1 MTTEK
6 IILLGGVKPFTK
18 FTYNYLIRA
27 FTIDTVIL
35 EQPVSKCQLL
45 KGRLKRLDWLEV
57 LGQVL
62 FQVSVVPLLGIVSRC
77 RLEEIKRHFDLDDA
91 AIPEEKIIRVA
102 SLNWPRVM
110 EILQKENPT
119 FVIVAGARIISE
131 KILNCIPGKFINIHT
146 GIAHRYRG
154 VHGAYWAL
162 IEGRPQWAGVT
173 VHMVDAGIDTGQ
185 MLAQG
190 AITITP
196 EDNFVTYPLLQLGV
210 GLRLL
215 THLLEHQDQAMVR
228 LAIPSEGSKIWYHPT
243 LWAYLWNRIFRGVR

>member
-18 FTYNYLIRA
+18 FTYNYLIRE
-27 FTIDTVIL
+27 FDIDTVIL
-35 EQPVSKCQLL
+35 EEPVSKYLLL
-45 KGRLKRLDWLEV
+45 KGRLKRLGWSEV

-62 FQVSVVPLLGIVSRC
+62 FQAMVVPFLGILSQR
-77 RLEEIKRHFDLDDA
+77 RLEEIKRHSELDDA
-91 AIPEEKIIRVA
+91 VIPEEKIIRVA
-102 SLNWPRVM
+102 SLNSPRVM

-119 FVIVAGARIISE
+119 CVIVAGTRIISE
-131 KILNCIPGKFINIHT
+131 KILNCITGKFINIHT

-173 VHMVDAGIDTGQ
+173 VHLVDSGIDTGQ
-185 MLAQG
+185 ILAQG

-196 EDNFVTYPLLQLGV
+196 EDNFVTYPLLQLAV

-215 THLLEHQDQAMVR
+215 KEILEHQDQAMVR

-243 LWAYLWNRIFRGVR
+243 LWAYLWNRMVRGVR

>member
-27 FTIDTVIL
+27 IAIDTVIL
-35 EQPVSKCQLL
+35 EQPVSKYRLL
-45 KGRLKRLDWLEV
+45 NGRLKRLGCLEV

-62 FQVSVVPLLGIVSRC
+62 FQVSVVPLLGILSRC

-102 SLNWPRVM
+102 SLNSPRVM

-119 FVIVAGARIISE
+119 FVIVAGTRIISE
-131 KILNCIPGKFINIHT
+131 EILNCIPGNFINIHT

-162 IEGRPQWAGVT
+162 TEGRPQWAGVT
-173 VHMVDAGIDTGQ
+173 VHQVDSGIDTGQ
-185 MLAQG
+185 ILAQG

-210 GLRLL
+210 GLGLL
-215 THLLEHQDQAMVR
+215 KHILEHQDQEVLG

-243 LWAYLWNRIFRGVR
+243 LWFYLWNRMVRGVR